1 MTMSEYRTCDFC
13 GCYLPDGETQCRA
26 CGEISVNPSV
36 SLAADSS
43 LYTREPLDRGWTES
57 GASWRPDPT
66 GKVKYVYATDI
77 VDGEEVR
84 YRVKV

>member
-1 MTMSEYRTCDFC
+1 MSEYRTCDFC
-13 GCYLPDGETQCRA
+13 GCYLPDGEAQCRA
-26 CGEISVNPSV
+26 CGEWTILHKGALSEE
-36 SLAADSS
+36 
-43 LYTREPLDRGWTES
+43 EPES
-57 GASWRPDPT
+57 GPSGRPVPT

>member
-1 MTMSEYRTCDFC
+1 MSEYRTCGAC

-26 CGEISVNPSV
+26 CGEWTIPHRYAEPLSA
-36 SLAADSS
+36 LHGY
-43 LYTREPLDRGWTES
+43 YTREPLDRGWTES
-57 GASWRPDPT
+57 GPSGRPVPT
-66 GKVKYVYATDI
+66 GMVKYVYATDI